1 MAKKR
6 LSLDLDLEDYNDK
19 KIWDYLE
26 TKRIKSKAIKNILS
40 AYLDGA
46 DLPKIDN
53 NRNKENKSNREFNSY
68 SIMQSYR
75 HRKKFYYGSIFHR
88 KKFYM
93 R

>member
-1 MAKKR
+1 MGKKR

-40 AYLDGA
+40 AYLDGV

-53 NRNKENKSNREFNSY
+53 NGSKDNKGDVENEY
-68 SIMQSYR
+68 SEDVLLNKDDIDPSG
-75 HRKKFYYGSIFHR
+75 FAGF
-88 KKFYM
+88 
-93 R
+93 

>member
-26 TKRIKSKAIKNILS
+26 TKRIKSKAIKNIIS
-40 AYLDGA
+40 AYLDGV

-53 NRNKENKSNREFNSY
+53 NGEKDNKGNRENEY
-68 SIMQSYR
+68 SEDALLNKDDIDPSA
-75 HRKKFYYGSIFHR
+75 FAGF
-88 KKFYM
+88 
-93 R
+93 

>member
-53 NRNKENKSNREFNSY
+53 NVNKENKGNRENEY
-68 SIMQSYR
+68 SEDALLNKDDIDPSA
-75 HRKKFYYGSIFHR
+75 FAGF
-88 KKFYM
+88 
-93 R
+93 

>member
-26 TKRIKSKAIKNILS
+26 TKRIKSKAIKNIIS

-46 DLPKIDN
+46 NLPKIDN
-53 NRNKENKSNREFNSY
+53 NGDKENKGNRENEY
-68 SIMQSYR
+68 SEEVLLNKDEVDSSG
-75 HRKKFYYGSIFHR
+75 FAGF
-88 KKFYM
+88 
-93 R
+93 

>member
-1 MAKKR
+1 MGKKR

-40 AYLDGA
+40 AYLDGV

-53 NRNKENKSNREFNSY
+53 NVNKENKSNRENEY
-68 SIMQSYR
+68 SEDVLLNKDDIDPSG
-75 HRKKFYYGSIFHR
+75 FAGF
-88 KKFYM
+88 
-93 R
+93 

>member
-26 TKRIKSKAIKNILS
+26 TKRIKSKAIKNIIS

-53 NRNKENKSNREFNSY
+53 NGDKENKGNRENEY
-68 SIMQSYR
+68 SEEVLLNKDDIDPSG
-75 HRKKFYYGSIFHR
+75 FVGF
-88 KKFYM
+88 
-93 R
+93 

>member
-26 TKRIKSKAIKNILS
+26 TKRIKSKAIKNIIS

-53 NRNKENKSNREFNSY
+53 NDEKDNKGNRENEY
-68 SIMQSYR
+68 SEDALLNKDDIDPSA
-75 HRKKFYYGSIFHR
+75 FAGF
-88 KKFYM
+88 
-93 R
+93 

>member
-40 AYLDGA
+40 AYLDGV

-53 NRNKENKSNREFNSY
+53 NGSKDNKGDVENEY
-68 SIMQSYR
+68 SEDVLLNKDDIDPSG
-75 HRKKFYYGSIFHR
+75 FAGF
-88 KKFYM
+88 
-93 R
+93 

>member
-26 TKRIKSKAIKNILS
+26 TKRTKSKAKKNILS

-53 NRNKENKSNREFNSY
+53 NVNKENKSNRENEY
-68 SIMQSYR
+68 SEDALLNKDDIDPSG
-75 HRKKFYYGSIFHR
+75 FVGF
-88 KKFYM
+88 
-93 R
+93 